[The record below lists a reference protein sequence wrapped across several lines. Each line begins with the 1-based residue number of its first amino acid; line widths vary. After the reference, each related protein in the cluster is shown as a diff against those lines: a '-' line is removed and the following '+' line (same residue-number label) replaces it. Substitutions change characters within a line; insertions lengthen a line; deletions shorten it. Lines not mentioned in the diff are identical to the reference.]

1 MNAKKERVG
10 KHNFIKGKSLCRR
23 LEALAL
29 SLVLTVG
36 YISFPDSRIRVLAA
50 DTEDEAIYYEWT
62 AAYDIVST
70 FNKPKNTKIRVMI
83 LWNKDGTKY
92 ISGDSFSKRW
102 YGVQS
107 VADDRQLFWTENK
120 WLTDNGRGAPYFV
133 TNNTLDKD
141 NDYYPQVTIYQGR
154 TDGRV
159 VNKAGNNYPVYT
171 EVMTKRRITAD
182 DDYLQMKTESHNNV
196 VGVQWTVEARG
207 DSDGH
212 KGCNIFQNVSGRD
225 PVFKRN
231 DDNLS
236 AEYEIREGK
245 RQWFYFYT
253 GKEVPFNIYP
263 AGIHCYS
270 GQVTSLKKNS
280 ILPGN
285 TVTKVEE
292 GSVLVINSTT
302 FLNGKI
308 EVDGG
313 TLLVQDGATL
323 MAYSRDGSWN
333 GGASVEVKNGGAF
346 VVMNKARVILCQTD
360 PNNTSIVQQGQ
371 LKLTEGGKLYNF
383 GTTFCNRLIAN
394 SSAEI
399 ENRAGAVLYAGY
411 QLSDLGMLR
420 AYYNNDWLAYRLA
433 HTNSLIS
440 ASESGPTSMKEE
452 KVRVV
457 NKGTIYTPKA
467 PAQTESST
475 GWKTNAAT
483 FFTGSLGTTISD
495 AQFAALSEVV
505 EGNPV
510 KH

>member
-50 DTEDEAIYYEWT
+50 DTEDETIYYEWT
-62 AAYDIVST
+62 AVNDVVGT
-70 FNKPKNTKIRVMI
+70 FNKAKNTKIRTMI
-83 LWNKDGTKY
+83 VWNRDGIKY
-92 ISGDSFSKRW
+92 ISGESFNRRW

-107 VADDRQLFWTENK
+107 VADDRQMEWLEQK

-154 TDGRV
+154 TDV
-159 VNKAGNNYPVYT
+159 NMVNKAGNTYPVYT
-171 EVMTKRRITAD
+171 EVMTRRRITSD
-182 DDYLQMKTESHNNV
+182 DDYLDMKTEGHNNV
-196 VGVQWTVEARG
+196 TGVQWTVEGRG
-207 DSDGH
+207 DSGGH

-225 PVFKRN
+225 PVFKTN
-231 DDNLS
+231 GDNLS
-236 AEYEIREGK
+236 AEYETREGK
-245 RQWFYFYT
+245 REWFYFYT

-280 ILPGN
+280 VLPEK

-292 GSVLVINSTT
+292 GAVLVVNSTT

-323 MAYSRDGSWN
+323 MAYSRQSSQTGT
-333 GGASVEVKNGGAF
+333 ACVEVKNGGAF
-346 VVMNKARVILCQTD
+346 IVMNKGRVILCQTD
-360 PNNTSIVQQGQ
+360 PSALNVVQQGQ
-371 LKLTEGGKLYNF
+371 IKLTEGGKLYNF

-411 QLSDLGMLR
+411 QLTDLGMLR
-420 AYYNNDWLAYRLA
+420 AYYNNNWLAYRSPNK
-433 HTNSLIS
+433 NSLIS
-440 ASESGPTSMKEE
+440 ASESGAASMKAEG
-452 KVRVV
+452 VRIV
-457 NKGTIYTPKA
+457 NKGTIYTPHVE
-467 PAQTESST
+467 ESQNNDSKKMT
-475 GWKTNAAT
+475 IVSSVINGVLSNSQ
-483 FFTGSLGTTISD
+483 FTSIED
-495 AQFAALSEVV
+495 AV
-505 EGNPV
+505 EGNAV